1 MIGKLIG
8 ALAGAKAAKH
18 SRGVDGPGGAL
29 MGAAAVAMARRFGP
43 AGMIAAAIGG
53 YALKRHNEKRQAG
66 HPRSRAR

>member
-1 MIGKLIG
+1 
-8 ALAGAKAAKH
+8 
-18 SRGVDGPGGAL
+18 